1 MILVDTNVLVY
12 AVNLDAPRHAASRA
26 LVEAVGEK
34 KVAGVLFPQV
44 LLEFFA
50 IVTDH
55 RRVEKP
61 LEPKIAWEQVEAF
74 RTIFPVLDE
83 GLKSLDLLD
92 ELAQNTKGAD
102 IFDAF
107 LVAQM
112 KANGISNLCT
122 YNTKDFL
129 KFSGIAAQ
137 TPEEV
142 LSVFCREKLPEL

>member
-1 MILVDTNVLVY
+1 LILVDTNVLVY
-12 AVNLDAPRHAASRA
+12 AVNLDAPGHAASRA
-26 LVEAVGEK
+26 LVEATGEK
-34 KVAGVLFPQV
+34 KVAGVLFPQI

-61 LEPKIAWEQVEAF
+61 LDPQIAWEQVEAF
-74 RTIFPVLDE
+74 RTIFPVLD
-83 GLKSLDLLD
+83 GGPKSLDLLGG
-92 ELAQNTKGAD
+92 LVRKTKGAD

-122 YNTKDFL
+122 YNKKDFL
-129 KFSGIAAQ
+129 KFSGIAVQ

-142 LSVFCREKLPEL
+142 LSAFDRGNA